1 MLRVGTDIADVQRIE
16 NAIQKY
22 GQSFLRKIFTPAEIE
37 YCQSK
42 AFPAQHFA
50 GKFAAKESLQKALMA
65 SFEEI
70 SVPLTHLEVVNYADG
85 RPQVRL
91 SEKLA
96 AQCAGMEIEVSISHV
111 KEFAI
116 AIAVVTL

>member
-1 MLRVGTDIADVQRIE
+1 MLRVGTDIADVARLE
-16 NAIQKY
+16 NAIHKY
-22 GQSFLRKIFTPAEIE
+22 GQRFLAKIFTATEIK

-50 GKFAAKESLQKALMA
+50 GKFAAKESLQKAIMA
-65 SFEEI
+65 SFDEI
-70 SVPLTHLEVVNYADG
+70 AVPLTHLEIINHADG
-85 RPQVRL
+85 RPQVQL

-96 AQCAGMEIEVSISHV
+96 KQCAGMEIEISISHV

-116 AIAVVTL
+116 AIAVVNL